1 MNLAPDPKDFQ
12 TDAAAKACDRFIE
25 RMGDHFEAEGMP
37 RISGRLF
44 GLMLVEVGPISFSDL
59 AERLGVSRASI
70 STNSRLLERDGLI
83 ERVRPDGERRDFFR
97 LSDQPFVNMIRG
109 VAARMRETRQLVEET
124 CAEFPEHGEGCGRIA
139 ATRRFFDEMTSTLEA
154 LAARLAASA
163 PMIRPSH
170 GDDPR

>member
-1 MNLAPDPKDFQ
+1 MNLAPDPTAFRSEL
-12 TDAAAKACDRFIE
+12 AAKACDRFIE

-44 GLMLVEVGPISFSDL
+44 GLMLVEVGPISFSEL

-83 ERVRPDGERRDFFR
+83 ERVRHDGERRDFFR

-109 VAARMRETRQLVEET
+109 VAARMRETSELVEQT
-124 CAEFPEHGEGCGRIA
+124 CADFPDHGDGCGRIA
-139 ATRRFFDEMTSTLEA
+139 ATRHFFTEMISTLEA
-154 LAARLAASA
+154 LAVRLAAEA
-163 PMIRPSH
+163 PIVRASH
-170 GDDPR
+170 GDVQR